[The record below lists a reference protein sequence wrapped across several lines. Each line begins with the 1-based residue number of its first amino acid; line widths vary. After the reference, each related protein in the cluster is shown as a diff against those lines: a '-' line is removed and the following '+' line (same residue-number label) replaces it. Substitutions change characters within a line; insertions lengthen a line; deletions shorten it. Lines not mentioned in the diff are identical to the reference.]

1 LPHWISHLS
10 AHLKQE
16 LEEMLHVP
24 VDLVSLRDPLNPNLR
39 QVIFLESLGA
49 PWS

>member
-1 LPHWISHLS
+1 MPTHLTAALKTCLPHWISHLY

-24 VDLVSLRDPLNPNLR
+24 VDLVSLRDPLKPNL
-39 QVIFLESLGA
+39 S
-49 PWS
+49 